1 MPKPLL
7 FLLFLVALNCCLP
20 DCRGQAQPGPGADS
34 AGKKPSVWERMRRK
48 MEERRGKLLDNMQQ
62 HQDRVAAWERRPLF
76 DVDKPNRWSL
86 SFNAPGLLEPQLAIG
101 VGVGY
106 QATNC
111 IQIWLESS
119 ALGQFYQKPAQS
131 CLGGV
136 REILALKFFFGPRQ
150 TLFFAGEFRWKQ
162 VYYHD
167 VANFENPVT
176 MVDMKNYTYKLENII
191 FGGAAWFGGRIRISE
206 NHRWRLEPSIGMGF
220 KGRTVEW
227 KGVPAGYGYEYG
239 GLKTDNPFS
248 TSPRD
253 AVPLTLYFPASV
265 RLVYVL

>member
-7 FLLFLVALNCCLP
+7 FLLFLVALNCCRL
-20 DCRGQAQPGPGADS
+20 DCRGQATDS
-34 AGKKPSVWERMRRK
+34 TGKKISIWERRRRAI
-48 MEERRGKLLDNMQQ
+48 EERRGTMGESMQQ
-62 HQDRVAAWERRPLF
+62 HKERIAAWERRPLF

-150 TLFFAGEFRWKQ
+150 VLFFAGEFRWKQ

-176 MVDMKNYTYKLENII
+176 MADMKNYTYKLENII
-191 FGGAAWFGGRIRISE
+191 FGGAAWFGARIRISE
-206 NHRWRLEPSIGMGF
+206 NHRWRLEPSMGMGF

-227 KGVPAGYGYEYG
+227 QGVPKGFGYEHG
-239 GLKTDNPFS
+239 GIKSDNPFS

-265 RLVYVL
+265 RVVYVL